1 MRLVQRRPRPGA
13 CDSGATLHLR
23 IAGFAGAGI
32 SPEEVLAALEPV
44 PDLHLAGLL
53 RIEFAPE
60 QARFFPSSLV
70 AAYLQRERC
79 ICFYRLPPWPMFR
92 HVLHHEIGHHVFALI
107 ISSKVKTQW
116 TQRAFRR
123 SAPGS
128 AYGASSPA
136 EDFAECYARHL
147 RFDPVDA
154 AFAAK
159 EAFMRE
165 LVFSGAPWTLKE
177 HHLL

>member
-1 MRLVQRRPRPGA
+1 MRHIQRRQQSTAFGA
-13 CDSGATLHLR
+13 VAALHLS
-23 IAGFAGAGI
+23 IAGFSGTRV
-32 SPEEVLAALEPV
+32 SPEELLVALEPV
-44 PDLHLAGLL
+44 PDHHLAGLR
-53 RIEFAPE
+53 RIEFSPE
-60 QARFFPSSLV
+60 QARCCPSSVV

-79 ICFYRLPPWPMFR
+79 IRFYHLPAWPMFR

-116 TQRAFRR
+116 TQRAVRQG
-123 SAPGS
+123 APAS
-128 AYGASSPA
+128 AYGATSVG

-147 RFDPVDA
+147 RGEPVDSA
-154 AFAAK
+154 SAAK

-177 HHLL
+177 QQLL